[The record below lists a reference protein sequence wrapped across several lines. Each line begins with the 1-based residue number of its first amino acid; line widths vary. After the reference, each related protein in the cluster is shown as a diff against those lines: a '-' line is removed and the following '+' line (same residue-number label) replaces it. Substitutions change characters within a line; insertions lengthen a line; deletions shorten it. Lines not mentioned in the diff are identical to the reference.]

1 MGRQQTQE
9 TRDKISKSRKAL
21 FQGSPELKEK
31 NSEMMKARYK
41 NGFNPNLGKKR
52 SAETRL
58 KMSMSHMGHVQSEE
72 SKTKMSLAR
81 KWEKHWNW
89 SGGWKRNAWK
99 IIRRS
104 CEYKKWRLSVF
115 TRDKYICQ
123 ECWNTHCELNADH
136 IKPFAYFPEL
146 RFSIDNWRTLCLD
159 CHRKTDTWWLRW
171 RKLYY
176 NLI

>member
-81 KWEKHWNW
+81 K
-89 SGGWKRNAWK
+89 
-99 IIRRS
+99 
-104 CEYKKWRLSVF
+104 
-115 TRDKYICQ
+115 
-123 ECWNTHCELNADH
+123 
-136 IKPFAYFPEL
+136 
-146 RFSIDNWRTLCLD
+146 
-159 CHRKTDTWWLRW
+159 
-171 RKLYY
+171 
-176 NLI
+176 